1 MAARESALWAQSKGN
16 LPGLVR
22 QYTVDGRTDW
32 RQVATAVGGGVTAN
46 AVRFKWKSLDSALP
60 EETPK
65 ALPAPLVLVD
75 RKPDPFEGL
84 EPIHLAPPP
93 PPTRLVRST
102 ETTVVGSDFHF
113 GPDTHS
119 PEHEEVFLNVIAD
132 LRPQT
137 VILNGDLSDML
148 AISKYPKD
156 VRRIQSLGS
165 ERKQYHQF
173 LYRLHAIVDEWNGR
187 IIETNGNH
195 SGDGHEGRWWRYL
208 SDRIP
213 EVAGDPEFQAK
224 LDYKAMWMPSWARV
238 ELVEDFTVVPGL
250 IVLHG
255 DVVRGHAAYS
265 ARGMLEKWRHSLIH
279 GHTHRT
285 GRYGYH
291 VPPVAGKKSHQMRA
305 WEGGCLCS
313 MRPIYGSGKA
323 VNWQPGFTIV
333 RHDEVGGFGVEQ
345 VDIINHEAV
354 VCSLGATFRA
364 SA

>member
-1 MAARESALWAQSKGN
+1 MAARESALWARHTETLRAAVPRHTRPNG
-16 LPGLVR
+16 
-22 QYTVDGRTDW
+22 TVDWRGVSGEIPGSTPNGR
-32 RQVATAVGGGVTAN
+32 
-46 AVRFKWKSLDSALP
+46 RFKFSS
-60 EETPK
+60 
-65 ALPAPLVLVD
+65 LPATQTTSSSRLLPTPFVIT
-75 RKPDPFEGL
+75 KKAEDPFEGL

-93 PPTRLVRST
+93 PPIRRVSST
-102 ETTVVGSDFHF
+102 ATTVVGSDFHF

-119 PEHEEVFLNVIAD
+119 PEHEEIFLNVVAD

-156 VRRIQSLGS
+156 VRRVQRLGD
-165 ERKQYHQF
+165 ERKQYHSF
-173 LYRLHAIVDEWNGR
+173 LYRLHAIMDEWQGR
-187 IIETNGNH
+187 MIETNGNH

-213 EVAGDPEFQAK
+213 EVAGDPEFQGK
-224 LDYKAMWMPSWARV
+224 LDYRAMWMPEWSRV
-238 ELVEDFTVVPGL
+238 ELVEDVTVVPGL

-279 GHTHRT
+279 GHTHRM

-291 VPPVAGKKSHQMRA
+291 VPPIAGKRSHQMRA

-323 VNWQPGFTIV
+323 ANWQPGFTIV
-333 RHDEVGGFGVEQ
+333 RHDEEGNFGVEQ
-345 VDIINHEAV
+345 VDIIDDAAV
-354 VCSLGATFRA
+354 VCSLGATFKA
-364 SA
+364 SR